1 MREREEGRTR
11 RSRMARIA
19 VVSSSQRVIYYP
31 TSGSMQMQMQAP
43 ACEAVQFEEPA
54 ALSKQQRLP
63 VSG

>member
-1 MREREEGRTR
+1 
-11 RSRMARIA
+11 MARIA

-31 TSGSMQMQMQAP
+31 TSGSMQMQMLAP

-63 VSG
+63 VSGW